1 VLFVNEWTVIVNNPS
16 DPESEAGRKEKMMNV
31 DGEIMHLK
39 KPEYTVKWVHVT
51 TYNIIVV

>member
-1 VLFVNEWTVIVNNPS
+1 MSDFQLTADKPVLFVNEWTVVVNNPS

-39 KPEYTVKWVHVT
+39 KPEYTVK
-51 TYNIIVV
+51 